1 MSYCVFIQVLG
12 DNLRSDG
19 QYDIACFFY
28 EKCTRKEDALKLNDD
43 KWWFV
48 KIFDVCKII
57 KDPVEE
63 RVSGKRKLYYFNY

>member
-12 DNLRSDG
+12 DNLCSDG

-28 EKCTRKEDALKLNDD
+28 EKCTRKEDAFKLNDD

-48 KIFDVCKII
+48 KIFDV
-57 KDPVEE
+57 
-63 RVSGKRKLYYFNY
+63 

>member
-1 MSYCVFIQVLG
+1 MSYCVLIQVLG
-12 DNLRSDG
+12 DNLHSDG

-28 EKCTRKEDALKLNDD
+28 KKCTQKEDTFRLNDD

-48 KIFDVCKII
+48 KILDVCKMI

-63 RVSGKRKLYYFNY
+63 RFSGKYKLYYFNY